1 MEKTESVRIVGKS
14 PRPRNRIKVRRKK
27 FNSEAGWGLLMV
39 TPYIIHFVVFVL
51 GSLLASLY
59 FSFSHYD
66 ILNPPEW
73 TGLDN
78 YKKLFNES
86 VFWKALWN
94 TIYFTILF
102 VPLQT
107 FIALILAVAL
117 NQKLRGL
124 KVFRLAHFLP
134 VISSWTVIMYV
145 SDTIFNPRF
154 GFANSLLMKVGL
166 DPQKWLQD
174 EQLVI
179 PLLVLIAV
187 WKGVG
192 YIMVLFL
199 AGLQNVPSEVYEA
212 AEIDGAGA
220 LSKFRHITVP
230 LISGT
235 TFLVLILSTISTFQA
250 FEQIYVMTGGAID
263 ASAAGGPNQ
272 SSLVLMIYLYQEG
285 FSYLRMGYA
294 SAIAWVLFVI
304 LFLLTIIQMILQ
316 KKWVH
321 YE

>member
-1 MEKTESVRIVGKS
+1 MVENTETVLSKRASGDV
-14 PRPRNRIKVRRKK
+14 PIKRRKK
-27 FNSEAGWGLLMV
+27 RLDNDGKWGLLMV
-39 TPYIIHFVVFVL
+39 TPYLVHFIVFVL

-59 FSFSHYD
+59 FSFSEYD
-66 ILNPPEW
+66 ILNPPKW

-78 YKKLFNES
+78 YAKLFNES

-94 TIYFTILF
+94 TVYFTILF

-107 FIALILAVAL
+107 ILALILAVAL
-117 NQKLRGL
+117 NQKLRAL
-124 KVFRLAHFLP
+124 KLFRLAHFLP

-145 SDTIFNPRF
+145 SDAIFNPRF
-154 GFANSLLMKVGL
+154 GFANAFLIKLGF

-174 EQLVI
+174 EHLVI
-179 PLLVLIAV
+179 PMLVMIAV
-187 WKGVG
+187 WKGIG
-192 YIMVLFL
+192 YIMVIFL
-199 AGLQNVPSEVYEA
+199 AGLQNVPSDVYEA
-212 AEIDGAGA
+212 AEIDGAGT
-220 LSKFRHITVP
+220 LRKFRHITVP

-250 FEQIYVMTGGAID
+250 FEQIYVMTGGAMD
-263 ASAAGGPNQ
+263 ASSAGGPNKA
-272 SSLVLMIYLYQEG
+272 SLVLMIYLYQEG
-285 FSYLRMGYA
+285 FSFLRMGYA

-304 LFLLTIIQMILQ
+304 LFLLTVVQVALQ

>member
-1 MEKTESVRIVGKS
+1 MVGNTETVTSGKTRTNPPVKI
-14 PRPRNRIKVRRKK
+14 RKK
-27 FNSEAGWGLLMV
+27 RLNSEGKWGLLMV
-39 TPYIIHFVVFVL
+39 APYLVHFVVFVL

-59 FSFSHYD
+59 FSLSEYD
-66 ILNPPEW
+66 ILNPPKW

-78 YKKLFNES
+78 YTKLAHDP

-94 TIYFTILF
+94 TVYFTILF

-107 FIALILAVAL
+107 ILALILAVAL
-117 NQKLRGL
+117 NQKLKAL
-124 KVFRLAHFLP
+124 KLFRLAHFLP
-134 VISSWTVIMYV
+134 VISSWTVILYV
-145 SDTIFNPRF
+145 ADAIFNPRF
-154 GFANSLLMKVGL
+154 GFANALLLKLGL

-174 EQLVI
+174 AHLVI

-187 WKGVG
+187 WKGIG
-192 YIMVLFL
+192 YIMVIYL

-212 AEIDGAGA
+212 AEIDGAGTFR
-220 LSKFRHITVP
+220 KFLNITMP

-235 TFLVLILSTISTFQA
+235 TFLVLIMSTISTFQA
-250 FEQIYVMTGGAID
+250 FEQIYVMTGGAMD
-263 ASAAGGPNQ
+263 ASSAGGPNKA
-272 SSLVLMIYLYQEG
+272 SLVLMIYLYQEG
-285 FSYLRMGYA
+285 FSFLRMGYA

-304 LFLLTIIQMILQ
+304 LFLLTVIQMLLQ

>member
-1 MEKTESVRIVGKS
+1 MIETTGNTNKRTLRSGE
-14 PRPRNRIKVRRKK
+14 PKVRKK
-27 FNSEAGWGLLMV
+27 RLSSDGKWGLIMV
-39 TPYIIHFVVFVL
+39 TPYIVHFIVFVL
-51 GSLLASLY
+51 GCLLASLY
-59 FSFSHYD
+59 FSFSKYD

-78 YKKLFNES
+78 YVKLFHEP
-86 VFWKALWN
+86 VFWKALKN
-94 TIYFTILF
+94 TLYFTVLF

-107 FIALILAVAL
+107 ILSLILAVAL
-117 NQKLRGL
+117 NQRLRGL
-124 KVFRLAHFLP
+124 KVFRLSHFLP
-134 VISSWTVIMYV
+134 VISSWTVILYV
-145 SDTIFNPRF
+145 SDAIFNPRF
-154 GFANSLLMKVGL
+154 GFANTILVKLGL

-174 EQLVI
+174 EHLVI

-187 WKGVG
+187 WKGIG
-192 YIMVLFL
+192 YIMVIFL

-212 AEIDGAGA
+212 AEIDGAGTFR
-220 LSKFRHITVP
+220 KFRNITIP

-250 FEQIYVMTGGAID
+250 FEQIYVMTGGAMD
-263 ASAAGGPNQ
+263 ASSAGGPNKA
-272 SSLVLMIYLYQEG
+272 SLVLMIYLYQEG
-285 FSYLRMGYA
+285 FSFLRMGYA

-304 LFLLTIIQMILQ
+304 LFILTVIQMTLQ